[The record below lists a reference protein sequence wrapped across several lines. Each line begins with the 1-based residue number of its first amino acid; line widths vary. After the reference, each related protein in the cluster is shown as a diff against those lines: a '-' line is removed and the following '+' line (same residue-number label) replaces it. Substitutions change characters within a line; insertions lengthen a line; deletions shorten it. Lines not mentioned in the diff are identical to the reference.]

1 MQTEYSWRHFFKCG
15 HSEEG
20 EVNGNS
26 GMMGGG

>member
-1 MQTEYSWRHFFKCG
+1 LKCG